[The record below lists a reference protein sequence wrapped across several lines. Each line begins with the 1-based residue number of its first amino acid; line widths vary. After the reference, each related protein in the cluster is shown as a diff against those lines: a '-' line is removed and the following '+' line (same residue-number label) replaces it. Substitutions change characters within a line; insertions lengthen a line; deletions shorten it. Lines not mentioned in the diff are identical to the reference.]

1 MPRTTETYNLEE
13 ERDRID
19 NKLDELADE
28 VAELDEGNL
37 LRGQKIEEAN
47 SLERHLTGI
56 LWALNPDDEEDRDPY
71 TEVTLGS
78 LTASEHADVRDS
90 APQVDSPGKQSNEGG
105 SMILY
110 AAKGVVEAPFLD
122 QNNPAYNEKI
132 AAVGDLQPQFAEW
145 LAERVDELTTPD
157 VEGNGFG
164 ERVAER
170 MSE

>member
-1 MPRTTETYNLEE
+1 MPRTTETYDLEE

-19 NKLDELADE
+19 TKLDELADE
-28 VAELDEGNL
+28 VAELDEDNP
-37 LRGQKIEEAN
+37 LRGRKAEEAN

-56 LWALNPDDEEDRDPY
+56 QWALTPDEEEDRDPY

-78 LTASEHADVRDS
+78 LTAGEHADVRDS
-90 APQVDSPGKQSNEGG
+90 ATSVSKTSHKSSEGS

-110 AAKGVVEAPFLD
+110 AAKGVVEAPFLPD
-122 QNNPAYNEKI
+122 SAGYDAKI
-132 AAVGDLQPQFAEW
+132 GNVSNLQPQFVEW